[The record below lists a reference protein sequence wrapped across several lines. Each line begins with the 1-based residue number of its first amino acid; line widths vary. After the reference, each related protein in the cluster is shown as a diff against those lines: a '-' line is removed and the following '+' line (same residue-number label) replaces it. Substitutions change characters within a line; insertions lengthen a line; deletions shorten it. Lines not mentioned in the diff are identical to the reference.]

1 MINKIIFENVSH
13 SFTDNKI
20 FDDVSLELHAG
31 KIIAIAGANGAGK
44 STFLKLAGK
53 FIKPDSGKIT
63 TFDDNKSLE
72 ITEFR
77 CKIAAVA
84 PSMRLYSE
92 LTAVENIKFFVGLR
106 DISLTD
112 SDITDLFERV
122 ELDLSARNKLI
133 SNFST
138 GMIQRLKFAIL
149 IAARADVW
157 LLDEPCSNLD
167 ESGKNILLKEITN
180 AAQSGK
186 LILLAT
192 NDRDEANIA
201 NEIINLPM
209 N

>member
-1 MINKIIFENVSH
+1 M
-13 SFTDNKI
+13 
-20 FDDVSLELHAG
+20 
-31 KIIAIAGANGAGK
+31 
-44 STFLKLAGK
+44 
-53 FIKPDSGKIT
+53 
-63 TFDDNKSLE
+63 
-72 ITEFR
+72 
-77 CKIAAVA
+77 
-84 PSMRLYSE
+84 
-92 LTAVENIKFFVGLR
+92 R
-106 DISLTD
+106 DISLND

-149 IAARADVW
+149 LAVRADVW

-167 ESGKNILLKEITN
+167 ESGKNILLKEITS

-192 NDRDEANIA
+192 NDRDEASIA
-201 NEIINLPM
+201 NEIINLPI